1 MTGASTKAY
10 NPMETVSQ
18 NVLAIL
24 CAVIGSLLLMGGVN
38 RVWPPEKR
46 RTYNDIIGWQVSIL
60 GTTYAVI
67 LGFMLYTVWEI
78 YREADLNVYHEANAV
93 VDVYRLADGFQEPQ
107 RTQLKT
113 LARSYAD
120 SVVSRDWPEMTNRE
134 EPTQSTE
141 INAEMWKT
149 AISVRPTSPSE
160 VTAQE
165 DTLTELRSL
174 SQHRLTR
181 LMESKTR
188 LPNMLW
194 CVLLAG
200 GVLTIVGTCTFAA
213 ESVKLQTL
221 QIFSVSLLIS
231 LALVAIDDI
240 HRPFQGLIHV
250 TNNAFQQ
257 AQQNMQAR

>member
-1 MTGASTKAY
+1 MK
-10 NPMETVSQ
+10 TVSQ
-18 NVLAIL
+18 NVFAIL
-24 CAVIGSLLLMGGVN
+24 GAVIGSLLFMVGLN
-38 RVWPPEKR
+38 RVWRPDKR
-46 RTYNDIIGWQVSIL
+46 RTYNDIIGWQASIL

-113 LARSYAD
+113 LARTYAD
-120 SVVSRDWPEMTNRE
+120 SVVNRDWPEMTNHE
-134 EPTQSTE
+134 EPTQSAG

-149 AISVRPTSPSE
+149 AISVRPTSPAE

-165 DTLTELRSL
+165 DALSELRSL

-181 LMESKTR
+181 LLESNTR
-188 LPNMLW
+188 LPNVLW

-213 ESVKLQTL
+213 ESFKLQTL
-221 QIFSVSLLIS
+221 QIFSVSLLVS

-250 TNNAFQQ
+250 GDNAFRQ
-257 AQQNMQAR
+257 AQQNMQAH

>member
-1 MTGASTKAY
+1 MA
-10 NPMETVSQ
+10 TVSQ
-18 NVLAIL
+18 NIFVIL
-24 CAVIGSLLLMGGVN
+24 GAVSGSLLLMGGLN
-38 RVWPPEKR
+38 RVWRPEKR

-120 SVVSRDWPEMTNRE
+120 SVVNRDWPEMTKRE
-134 EPTQSTE
+134 EPTQSTG
-141 INAEMWKT
+141 INAEMWHT
-149 AISVRPTSPSE
+149 AISVRPTSPAE

-165 DTLTELRSL
+165 DTLSELRSL

-188 LPNMLW
+188 LPNVLW

-200 GVLTIVGTCTFAA
+200 GVLTIVGTCTFGA
-213 ESVKLQTL
+213 ESVKLQL
-221 QIFSVSLLIS
+221 LEIFSVSLLVS

-250 TNNAFQQ
+250 SDSAFRQ
-257 AQQNMQAR
+257 AQQNMQTR